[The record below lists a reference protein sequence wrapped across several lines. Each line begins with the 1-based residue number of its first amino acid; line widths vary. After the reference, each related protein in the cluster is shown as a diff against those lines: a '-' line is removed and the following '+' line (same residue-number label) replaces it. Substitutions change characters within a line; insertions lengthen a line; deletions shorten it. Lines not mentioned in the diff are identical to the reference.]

1 MPKEIFP
8 ECLFASNMP
17 ILIGEAKD
25 AVQDICYR
33 NQQLIEPS
41 PQLVSNPLFNLLNK
55 IPSSSLQFPLFNVFL
70 VANQQTTYSAPQDGI
85 TAGQKFSI
93 EHENRIFEVIAPE
106 GSTSGETIHI
116 IVAKVR
122 IQRGT
127 YTRSH
132 HLPSISL
139 VLTYA

>member
-1 MPKEIFP
+1 
-8 ECLFASNMP
+8 MP

-33 NQQLIEPS
+33 NQQMMELL

-55 IPSSSLQFPLFNVFL
+55 IPSSPLQFPSFNVFL
-70 VANQQTTYSAPQDGI
+70 VANQQSTYSAPQDGI

-132 HLPSISL
+132 LPSISL